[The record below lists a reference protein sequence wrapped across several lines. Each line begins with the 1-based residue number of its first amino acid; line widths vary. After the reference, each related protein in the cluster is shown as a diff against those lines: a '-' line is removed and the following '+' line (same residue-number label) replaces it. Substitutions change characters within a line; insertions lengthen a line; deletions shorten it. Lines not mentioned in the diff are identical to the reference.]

1 MDFFKIKEVN
11 KLEEALTEIVASE
24 YNNACAYVNVDKVEL
39 SYIACEEDEEPM
51 TTITIRYGVTGE
63 KNGWQKTIEL
73 YYKKD
78 SIDFIAGQFF
88 QAMVDQEE

>member
-1 MDFFKIKEVN
+1 MDFLNIKEIN

-24 YNNACAYVNVDKVEL
+24 YTSACAYVNIDKVEL
-39 SYIACEEDEEPM
+39 NYVACEEDDEPLTTM
-51 TTITIRYGVTGE
+51 TVRYGVAGE
-63 KNGWQKTIEL
+63 KDWQKTIEL

-88 QAMVDQEE
+88 QAMVDGEE

>member
-1 MDFFKIKEVN
+1 MFNIKEIN

-24 YNNACAYVNVDKVEL
+24 YSNACAYVNVDKVEFN
-39 SYIACEEDEEPM
+39 YIACEEDDEPT
-51 TTITIRYGVTGE
+51 TTITIRYGVAGE
-63 KNGWQKTIEL
+63 NDWQKTIEL

-88 QAMVDQEE
+88 QAMIDGEE